1 MSTDTLAL
9 ARVPGFEST
18 HYALADGRIVWTG
31 ETAHS
36 DHPRNLANP
45 WQAKPAHYQAQ
56 ALRKGAALAW
66 DALQTQARP
75 GLLAWLGGEALPF
88 PLNLAAQR
96 LDDLAQALHA
106 QNLAALEAACL
117 RLLGLGVGLT
127 PSGDDLVGAV
137 FFSLRH
143 APIAH
148 WHAAM
153 PALHKRI
160 SRAASSASP
169 SVAAVALNPARRS
182 RVATNA
188 PSARF
193 SSVARRRPDG
203 VAMAKVTELAGSPSR
218 VKSARR
224 GREVASRTS
233 SGLSPDIGARTRCPS
248 LPWQPAAA
256 RTTAHAARTSVR

>member
-18 HYALADGRIVWTG
+18 HYALLDGRIVWTG

-75 GLLAWLGGEALPF
+75 GLLAWLGGQTLPF

-96 LDDLAQALHA
+96 LDDLAQALNS
-106 QNLAALEAACL
+106 QNLAAFEAACL

-137 FFSLRH
+137 FFTLRH
-143 APIAH
+143 APVAH
-148 WHAAM
+148 WQAATPGMRTRINRAAQSASNPISAALLDDLVQGSSYRAMHELFDALHSQQM
-153 PALHKRI
+153 PAIEEAVRALLRI
-160 SRAASSASP
+160 GASSGADMLTGVLLTLLTP
-169 SVAAVALNPARRS
+169 ELPAKR
-182 RVATNA
+182 
-188 PSARF
+188 
-193 SSVARRRPDG
+193 
-203 VAMAKVTELAGSPSR
+203 L
-218 VKSARR
+218 
-224 GREVASRTS
+224 
-233 SGLSPDIGARTRCPS
+233 
-248 LPWQPAAA
+248 
-256 RTTAHAARTSVR
+256 

>member
-18 HYALADGRIVWTG
+18 HYARADGRIVWTG

-137 FFSLRH
+137 FFTLRH
-143 APIAH
+143 APIAQ
-148 WHAAM
+148 WHAAI
-153 PALHKRI
+153 PALHKHI
-160 SRAASSASP
+160 SRAAQSASNP
-169 SVAAVALNPARRS
+169 ISAALLDDLLQGSSYRALHELFDALQSQQTPAIEEAVRALLRIG
-182 RVATNA
+182 A
-188 PSARF
+188 
-193 SSVARRRPDG
+193 
-203 VAMAKVTELAGSPSR
+203 
-218 VKSARR
+218 
-224 GREVASRTS
+224 S
-233 SGLSPDIGARTRCPS
+233 SGADMLTGVLLTLLTPE
-248 LPWQPAAA
+248 LPAK
-256 RTTAHAARTSVR
+256 RL

>member
-160 SRAASSASP
+160 SRAAQSASNP
-169 SVAAVALNPARRS
+169 ISAALLDDLVQGSSYRALHELFDALHSQQTPAIEESTRALLRIG
-182 RVATNA
+182 A
-188 PSARF
+188 
-193 SSVARRRPDG
+193 
-203 VAMAKVTELAGSPSR
+203 
-218 VKSARR
+218 
-224 GREVASRTS
+224 S
-233 SGLSPDIGARTRCPS
+233 SGADMLTGVLLTLLTPE
-248 LPWQPAAA
+248 LPAK
-256 RTTAHAARTSVR
+256 RL

>member
-18 HYALADGRIVWTG
+18 HYALLDGRIVWTG

-45 WQAKPAHYQAQ
+45 WQAGPAHYQAQ

-66 DALQTQARP
+66 QALQTQTRP

-88 PLNLAAQR
+88 PLSLAESR
-96 LDDLAQALHA
+96 LYDLAQAIKS
-106 QNLAALEAACL
+106 QNLAAFEAACL

-137 FFSLRH
+137 FFTLRH

-148 WHAAM
+148 WQAAM
-153 PALHKRI
+153 PALRNRI
-160 SRAASSASP
+160 SHAAQSASNPISAALLDDLLQGSSYRALHEFFDALHAQQTPAIEEAMRALLRIGASSGSDMLAG
-169 SVAAVALNPARRS
+169 VLLTLLNPEL
-182 RVATNA
+182 
-188 PSARF
+188 P
-193 SSVARRRPDG
+193 
-203 VAMAKVTELAGSPSR
+203 AKPL
-218 VKSARR
+218 
-224 GREVASRTS
+224 
-233 SGLSPDIGARTRCPS
+233 
-248 LPWQPAAA
+248 
-256 RTTAHAARTSVR
+256 

>member
-18 HYALADGRIVWTG
+18 HYALLDGYIVWTG

-45 WQAKPAHYQAQ
+45 WQAGPAHYQAQ

-66 DALQTQARP
+66 QALQTQARP

-88 PLNLAAQR
+88 PLSLAEQR
-96 LDDLAQALHA
+96 LHDLAQALHS
-106 QNLAALEAACL
+106 QNLAAFEAACM

-137 FFSLRH
+137 FFTLRH

-148 WHAAM
+148 WQAAM
-153 PALHKRI
+153 PALRTRI
-160 SRAASSASP
+160 SHSAQSASNTISAALLDDLLQGSSYRALHEFFDALHAQQTPAIEDAMRALLRIGASSGA
-169 SVAAVALNPARRS
+169 
-182 RVATNA
+182 
-188 PSARF
+188 
-193 SSVARRRPDG
+193 D
-203 VAMAKVTELAGSPSR
+203 MLAGVLLTLLTPQ
-218 VKSARR
+218 
-224 GREVASRTS
+224 
-233 SGLSPDIGARTRCPS
+233 
-248 LPWQPAAA
+248 LPAK
-256 RTTAHAARTSVR
+256 RL